1 MSTRVRG
8 RVGGGRAL
16 VTPRGLAVRPT
27 SARVRKSIFDIL
39 GQRCDGDRVLDLYAG
54 TGALAIEAGV
64 RGASALVLV
73 EREPAALRAIHTNL
87 ALVDLADRAEVM
99 RADAVDAVRRL
110 ASRGE
115 RFDLILADPPYGTGE
130 IERVLAALE
139 RHPLLTPGGVLV
151 LEHAP
156 REETPAQ
163 AGALQRIDQRRY
175 GQTAVSFFR
184 EEAAED
190 TDGTTIAATK
200 GDSA

>member
-16 VTPRGLAVRPT
+16 ATPRGLAVRPT
-27 SARVRKSIFDIL
+27 SGRVRKAIFDIL

-73 EREPAALRAIHTNL
+73 EREPPALRAIHTNL
-87 ALVDLADRAEVM
+87 GRVGLDDRAEVI

-130 IERVLAALE
+130 IERVLAAIE
-139 RHPLLTPGGVLV
+139 RHPLLAPGGVMV

-156 REETPAQ
+156 REETPTQ
-163 AGALQRIDQRRY
+163 AGALRRVDQRRY
-175 GQTAVSFFR
+175 GRTAVSFFR
-184 EEAAED
+184 EDVAEVTD
-190 TDGTTIAATK
+190 TTPIAATK
-200 GDSA
+200 GDPT